1 MGVGTLVVC
10 SVLTCAE
17 VFFILHSLDK
27 HWLKAVLG
35 YKVYLDIV
43 FGLGTTLYFA
53 LSGTISGVIMA
64 AISGAVFSFSLVF
77 MQKLIGYRKLQ
88 NENGK
93 RVWVDY
99 KPTITI
105 SSVKNGILGLKDKT
119 TNLIEQVKAA

>member
-35 YKVYLDIV
+35 YKIYLDVI

-88 NENGK
+88 NEDGK

-105 SSVKNGILGLKDKT
+105 ASVKKSVLGLKDKT